1 MSLPSLFNDTNLLK
15 TMRRLS
21 MSKTILIVDDEPSI
35 RTSLEGV
42 LEDEGYRVI
51 SASDGYGA
59 LKIVEEEMP
68 DLVILDIWMPG
79 LDGIETLKRMRELH
93 RSLEVIMIS
102 GHGTIETAVT
112 ATKLGAF
119 DFIEKPLSLEKTLVT
134 IQNAFNYRQ
143 LRDENLILRQK
154 AKGKYNLTGESPAIR
169 ELRETIERVAPTQA
183 TVLIGGENGTGKE
196 LVARAIHHLSPR
208 NARPLVEVNC
218 AAIPEDLIE
227 SELFGHE
234 RGAFTGARE
243 RRRGRFD
250 LAHNGTLFLDEIGD
264 MSLKTQAKTLRIL
277 EEKRFERVGGTKTIQ
292 VDVRI
297 IAATNKDLKQ
307 EIAEGWF
314 REDLYYRLNVIPVH
328 VPPLRDRTEDIP
340 LLVEDF
346 LEEFALESSIER
358 KQISDEIIPMMQ
370 RYPWPGNVRELKN
383 FVERL
388 VILVP
393 DNVIELHHLPSSF
406 VLRSDQAAASS
417 ALDQPN
423 FKAARVQFEK
433 EYLQKK
439 LEEHRWNVSQTA
451 EAIGIERSHLH
462 RKIKAYGV
470 EQNKRRG

>member
-1 MSLPSLFNDTNLLK
+1 MT
-15 TMRRLS
+15 
-21 MSKTILIVDDEPSI
+21 KTIMIVDDEPSI

-42 LEDEGYRVI
+42 LEDEGYKVI
-51 SASDGYGA
+51 SASDGNGA
-59 LKIVEEEMP
+59 LKLVEEEMP

-79 LDGIETLKRMRELH
+79 IDGIETLKRMRELH
-93 RSLEVIMIS
+93 RSLQVIMLS

-183 TVLIGGENGTGKE
+183 TVLIVGENGTGKE

-208 NARPLVEVNC
+208 NTRPLVEVNC
-218 AAIPEDLIE
+218 AAIPEELIE

-234 RGAFTGARE
+234 KGAFTGASE

-250 LAHNGTLFLDEIGD
+250 LANNGTLFLDEIGD

-346 LEEFALESSIER
+346 LEEFALESSIDR
-358 KQISDEIIPMMQ
+358 KRVDDEVIPAMQ

-383 FVERL
+383 FIERL

-393 DNVIELHHLPSSF
+393 DEVIELRHLPSSF
-406 VLRSDQAAASS
+406 DQPSGREAASN
-417 ALDQPN
+417 ALDQTD
-423 FKAARVQFEK
+423 FKKARIMFEK
-433 EYLQKK
+433 EFLRRK

-451 EAIGIERSHLH
+451 ETIGIERSHLH
-462 RKIKAYGV
+462 RKIKTYGV
-470 EQNKRRG
+470 GQKKRKG

>member
-1 MSLPSLFNDTNLLK
+1 M
-15 TMRRLS
+15 
-21 MSKTILIVDDEPSI
+21 IVDDEPSI
-35 RTSLEGV
+35 RNSLEGV
-42 LEDEGYRVI
+42 LEDEGYKVI

-59 LKIVEEEMP
+59 LKLVEEEMP

-79 LDGIETLKRMRELH
+79 IDGIETLKRMRELH
-93 RSLEVIMIS
+93 RSLQVIMIS

-154 AKGKYNLTGESPAIR
+154 AKGKYNLTGESPAIH

-183 TVLIGGENGTGKE
+183 TVLIVGENGTGKE

-208 NARPLVEVNC
+208 STRPLVEVNC
-218 AAIPEDLIE
+218 AAIPEELIE

-234 RGAFTGARE
+234 RGAFTGANE

-277 EEKRFERVGGTKTIQ
+277 EEQRFERVGGTKTIQ

-328 VPPLRDRTEDIP
+328 VPPLRDRTDDIP

-346 LEEFALESSIER
+346 LEEFALESSIDR
-358 KQISDEIIPMMQ
+358 KQVAGEVIPAMQ

-383 FVERL
+383 FIERL

-393 DNVIELHHLPSSF
+393 DDLIALHHLPASF
-406 VLRSDQAAASS
+406 IQASGQATASN

-423 FKAARVQFEK
+423 FKVARMQFEK
-433 EYLQKK
+433 EYLLKK

-462 RKIKAYGV
+462 RKIRAYGV
-470 EQNKRRG
+470 EQEKRKQK

>member
-1 MSLPSLFNDTNLLK
+1 M
-15 TMRRLS
+15 
-21 MSKTILIVDDEPSI
+21 IVDDEPSI
-35 RTSLEGV
+35 RSSLEGV
-42 LEDEGYRVI
+42 LEDEGYKVI

-59 LKIVEEEMP
+59 LKLVEEEMP

-79 LDGIETLKRMRELH
+79 MDGIETLKRIRELH

-134 IQNAFNYRQ
+134 IENAFNYRQ

-154 AKGKYNLTGESPAIR
+154 AKGKYNLTGESPAIH

-183 TVLIGGENGTGKE
+183 TVLIVGENGTGKE

-208 NARPLVEVNC
+208 STRPLVEVNC
-218 AAIPEDLIE
+218 AAIPEELIE

-234 RGAFTGARE
+234 RGAFTGASE

-277 EEKRFERVGGTKTIQ
+277 EEQRFERVGGTKTIQ

-346 LEEFALESSIER
+346 LEEFALESSIDR
-358 KQISDEIIPMMQ
+358 KQVADEVIPAMQ

-383 FVERL
+383 FIERL

-393 DNVIELHHLPSSF
+393 DDLIALHHLPASFIQSSG
-406 VLRSDQAAASS
+406 QATASN

-423 FKAARVQFEK
+423 FKMARMQFEK
-433 EYLQKK
+433 EYLLKK

-462 RKIKAYGV
+462 RKIRAYGV
-470 EQNKRRG
+470 EQEKRKQK